1 MTSPS
6 RSSGS
11 GASAIGMSPWQAA
24 VNDPNA
30 KHRPRR
36 LAALLVAPCVPAAL
50 ACIAAMVMGSPAVIP
65 TIGTYLVTA
74 AIGIP
79 TYLIARKFEIE
90 ALRGYVIV
98 GTLVG
103 MTAWALI
110 FIPAAIMRWRTT
122 VMPGSQL
129 LKSTLTA
136 AIAAFVCF
144 SLASAVFWLIA
155 IRRRAND

>member
-1 MTSPS
+1 MASPS
-6 RSSGS
+6 RSTG
-11 GASAIGMSPWQAA
+11 SAIGISPWRA
-24 VNDPNA
+24 VANDPNA

-36 LAALLVAPCVPAAL
+36 LAALLLAPCAPAAL
-50 ACIAAMVMGSPAVIP
+50 ACIAAMVMGSPAVIA

-74 AIGIP
+74 AVGIP
-79 TYLIARKFEIE
+79 TYLIARKFEVE

-103 MTAWALI
+103 MTGWAFI

-129 LKSTLTA
+129 VKSTLLA
-136 AIAAFVCF
+136 AIAAAACF
-144 SLASAVFWLIA
+144 ALASAVYWVIA
-155 IRRRAND
+155 MRGRADD